1 VTTDHDFDLER
12 ALTALHGKES
22 IFEDDGFTDRVISR
36 LPPGFSSRPVLGD
49 YIVLITVTVSL
60 VLLVWTIPIQGIM
73 AQIGHALATLD
84 FTSSPVLLLVTCA
97 VVLMNEV
104 RRIWQ

>member
-1 VTTDHDFDLER
+1 MTTDHDFDLDG

-36 LPPGFSSRPVLGD
+36 LPPGFSSPPVLRD
-49 YIVLITVTVSL
+49 YIVLITATVSL
-60 VLLVWTIPIQGIM
+60 VLLVWTLPIQGVIE
-73 AQIGHALATLD
+73 QIGYTLATLD